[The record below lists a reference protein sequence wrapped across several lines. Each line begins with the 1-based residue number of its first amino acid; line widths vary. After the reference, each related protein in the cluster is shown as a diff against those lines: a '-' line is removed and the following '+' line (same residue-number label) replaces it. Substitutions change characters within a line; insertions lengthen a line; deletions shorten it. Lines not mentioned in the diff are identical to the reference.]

1 MASQTSLILL
11 NCTKRSKICFIATLL
26 ALVMDNN
33 LIHLIL
39 VSVTSSIT
47 SRLIKAFFFLN
58 KIILGTNELFLT
70 SLNIDN

>member
-26 ALVMDNN
+26 ALVIDNN

-47 SRLIKAFFFLN
+47 SRLIKAFFFEKQN
-58 KIILGTNELFLT
+58 NFGDELFLT